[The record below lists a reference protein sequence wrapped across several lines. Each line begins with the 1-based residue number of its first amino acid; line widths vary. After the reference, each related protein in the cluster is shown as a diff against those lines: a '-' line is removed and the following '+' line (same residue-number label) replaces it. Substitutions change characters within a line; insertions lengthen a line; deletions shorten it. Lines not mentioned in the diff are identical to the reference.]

1 MAMDNRER
9 VRQMADAGVISETQ
23 AERLLASLESTPS
36 APAAPARRRPGWLV
50 AVVAL
55 LVVGGAWLLGGG
67 GTDPGTAQ
75 DVAST
80 LNQPGSIATMNRNV
94 TNLAGLLL
102 VLVIPFLIL
111 AFTYNGLVNREEA
124 VFSAWSDVESTYQ
137 RRADLIPRL
146 VESVSRY
153 LEHESAA
160 VETVAGSRQ
169 PALRT
174 AVDELL
180 ARQAESSAT
189 LAALSGGPTSDEA
202 VLAEMSAR
210 DSALRAA
217 LGGFRAIA
225 EDYPDLRSSDQFL
238 ELQAQL
244 EGTENR
250 INVARLRFNNAAE
263 EFNAAIR
270 RLPGSLVAGFGNF
283 QRKAYF
289 KAEAGS
295 DAAKPLGL

>member
-1 MAMDNRER
+1 MDHRER
-9 VRQMADAGVISETQ
+9 IERMAAAGVITETQ
-23 AERLLASLESTPS
+23 AERLLASLESSPEV
-36 APAAPARRRPGWLV
+36 APPRERTRPGWPLALASLA
-50 AVVAL
+50 AVVL
-55 LVVGGAWLLGGG
+55 ILLLGGN
-67 GTDPGTAQ
+67 GTDPGMAQ
-75 DVAST
+75 DVAAT
-80 LNQPGSIATMNRNV
+80 LNEPGSIATMNRNV
-94 TNLAGLLL
+94 TNIAGLLL

-111 AFTYNGLVNREEA
+111 AFTYNGLVDREEA

-153 LEHESAA
+153 LEHETAT
-160 VETVAGSRQ
+160 VETVAGSREA
-169 PALRT
+169 ALRT

-180 ARQAESSAT
+180 ARQAESAAT
-189 LAALSGGPTSDEA
+189 LAALSGRPTNDEA
-202 VLAEMSAR
+202 VLAEMSTR
-210 DSALRAA
+210 DTALRAA
-217 LGGFRAIA
+217 LGGFRAVA
-225 EDYPDLRSSDQFL
+225 EDYPELRSSDQFL

-289 KAEAGS
+289 KAEVGS

>member
-1 MAMDNRER
+1 MLDNYER
-9 VRQMADAGVISETQ
+9 VRRMAADGVISEAQ
-23 AERLLASLESTPS
+23 AERLLASLSNARE
-36 APAAPARRRPGWLV
+36 APPPPDRRRPGWPLAIATLV
-50 AVVAL
+50 AIAL
-55 LVVGGAWLLGGG
+55 VLLLGGD
-67 GTDPGTAQ
+67 GTTPDTVQ
-75 DVAST
+75 NVAET

-94 TNLAGLLL
+94 TNIAGLML

-111 AFTYNGLVNREEA
+111 AFTYNGLVDREEA
-124 VFSAWSDVESTYQ
+124 VISAWSDVESNYQ

-160 VETVAGSRQ
+160 VETVTGSREA
-169 PALRT
+169 ALRS

-180 ARQAESSAT
+180 ARQAESAAT
-189 LAALSGGPTSDEA
+189 LAALSGGPTDDED
-202 VLAEMSAR
+202 VMTEVTTR
-210 DSALRAA
+210 DAALRAA
-217 LGGFRAIA
+217 FGGFRAVA
-225 EDYPDLRSSDQFL
+225 EDYPELRSSDQFL

-250 INVARLRFNNAAE
+250 INVARLRFNTAAE
-263 EFNAAIR
+263 AYNAAIR
-270 RLPGSLVAGFGNF
+270 RLPGSLVAGLGNF